1 MTLKRFPLRR
11 ILNLAYTYDAAGNLA
26 GRQNNTLLQAFQTD
40 KANELVNVA
49 LANNL
54 LTVAGSLAN
63 GVSALSVNGQSA
75 SIYSDLTF
83 SVPGGVTVTNGA
95 NTLTAVINGTLTNS
109 LTEVLPAAVNLRYDA
124 NGNLLWDGVKAF
136 TYDCANELAGVTVTN
151 VIKTTYAYDGL
162 GRRRIRRDYSWT
174 NNAWAETNE
183 VHYVYDGMT
192 VLQERNSNNVPVVTY
207 TRGVDLSGTVG
218 GGGGIGGLLA
228 RTDANGSTYYHA
240 DGNGNITA
248 LVDGSGNLVAKY
260 LYDSFG
266 NTLGMWGSLAAAN
279 TDRFSSKEM
288 DLRTGIYYFG
298 YRYYEPNLQRWLNRD
313 PIQERGGINLY
324 DYVNNDPIN
333 LFDPLGLW
341 NADRQEELDSRQ
353 PTKPNPGPSPGM
365 TCSLRGLLDM
375 PAATARAVAS
385 QFALGVTA
393 AGSLYN
399 TWNHNVDNLPH
410 DPNAVYYVPMGF
422 GFGTVSYYD
431 SSDESVVNLPAMMM
445 GDTPILLTPSELD
458 VFAQEAQSRIQ
469 RTGIPVGPGAPRRP
483 LD

>member
-75 SIYSDLTF
+75 SIYGDQTF
-83 SVPGGVTVTNGA
+83 AVPGGVTVTNGA

-298 YRYYEPNLQRWLNRD
+298 YRYYEPNLQRWLNQD
-313 PIQERGGINLY
+313 PIGERGGINLY
-324 DYVNNDPIN
+324 DYVHNSPVNWI
-333 LFDPLGLW
+333 DPLGLYDYS
-341 NADRQEELDSRQ
+341 AAETQQQFL
-353 PTKPNPGPSPGM
+353 GPAFNSATAGPIQ
-365 TCSLRGLLDM
+365 GLLNIENNSTGGGPYDFGYNSHANDIFNASGQTM
-375 PAATARAVAS
+375 TAD
-385 QFALGVTA
+385 QFANYI
-393 AGSLYN
+393 AGYQGEAYDQYVSAYPALL
-399 TWNHNVDNLPH
+399 NVYLAGLKYH
-410 DPNAVYYVPMGF
+410 I
-422 GFGTVSYYD
+422 T
-431 SSDESVVNLPAMMM
+431 
-445 GDTPILLTPSELD
+445 GDTKAKNDPCDKTGFPYIHMGAQGVPPPPPAYQQSPSYQYGL
-458 VFAQEAQSRIQ
+458 
-469 RTGIPVGPGAPRRP
+469 
-483 LD
+483 